1 MYIHTAIC
9 TYIYLHLSVFAF
21 PTEFVAFHMPK
32 QLSKSETKQTTLNIR
47 IYATKNILKVSNN
60 NSMRNIT
67 ATKAKMYGSRNNKNN
82 EIPNPK

>member
-9 TYIYLHLSVFAF
+9 TYIYLYLSVFVF
-21 PTEFVAFHMPK
+21 STKFVAFHMPK